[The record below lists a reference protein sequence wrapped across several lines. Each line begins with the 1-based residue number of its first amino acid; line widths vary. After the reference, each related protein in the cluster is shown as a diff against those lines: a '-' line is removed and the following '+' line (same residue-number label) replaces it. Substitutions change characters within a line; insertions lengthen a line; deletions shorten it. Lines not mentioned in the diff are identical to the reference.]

1 MEYTDNTSMTDLQP
15 NSPSEQHFKKYHLRE
30 LFKDTHLAAILFG
43 SLLVGLG
50 LSFILPSTFLES
62 ATADTLVLL
71 NLLLL
76 YPLVEELLFRGV
88 IQEALLKRSCLAV
101 RNLGISYANIITSI
115 LFVGLHFIHHPP
127 VWAMAVFVPSLVLGY
142 IRERYISLLVPI
154 SLHIFFNCIYLL
166 AAIFNFIA

>member
-1 MEYTDNTSMTDLQP
+1 MEYADNNPMADLQL
-15 NSPSEQHFKKYHLRE
+15 NTPSEQPFKKYHLRE
-30 LFKDTHLAAILFG
+30 LLKDTHLAVIFLG

-76 YPLVEELLFRGV
+76 YPLVEELLFRGL
-88 IQEALLKRSCLAV
+88 IQETLLKRSCLAV
-101 RNLGISYANIITSI
+101 RNFGISYANIITSI

>member
-1 MEYTDNTSMTDLQP
+1 L
-15 NSPSEQHFKKYHLRE
+15 
-30 LFKDTHLAAILFG
+30 KDTHLAVIFLG

-50 LSFILPSTFLES
+50 LSFILPSTFSES

-88 IQEALLKRSCLAV
+88 IQEALLKRSGLAV
-101 RNLGISYANIITSI
+101 RNLGISYANFITSI

-127 VWAMAVFVPSLVLGY
+127 VWAIAVFVPSLALGHM
-142 IRERYISLLVPI
+142 RERYTSLFVPI
-154 SLHIFFNCIYLL
+154 FLHILFNGIYLL
-166 AAIFNFIA
+166 AGMLSFTA